1 MGKNRANHP
10 TRIQF
15 LLLTP
20 CLFTF
25 TVLKR
30 GGKERRFKQQMS
42 EVKRVEVVIAET
54 ESGLRWG
61 EGWREENDEKRW
73 RNDLSK

>member
-1 MGKNRANHP
+1 
-10 TRIQF
+10 
-15 LLLTP
+15 
-20 CLFTF
+20 
-25 TVLKR
+25 
-30 GGKERRFKQQMS
+30 MS
-42 EVKRVEVVIAET
+42 EVKRVEVVMAET